1 MDKFINTKFKFKQ
14 NHLYFVVFLFFII
27 IGYYHL
33 NSGFYMS
40 SDSYRYSRWADRLLE
55 LNFNFNEFF
64 SIDKDYHRPHLFF
77 FSLPTLLVALCK
89 FFFIEDWQFAFF
101 FLNLLLLFFS
111 LIIFTNCLL
120 LIGVRPIVISLTLPL
135 IILSVDVLTWPRYI
149 LSDMINAFLI
159 VVTIYFI
166 IKGLVK
172 KKICYLELLLIIFFL
187 LASRPTSVPI
197 VFTIILF
204 VIVSKYED
212 LLEPKKVMQILI
224 AFFFFI
230 PLLFASIYYI
240 IVNNFSGIDKLDYL
254 INMVKGGMI
263 IHDRPDTWVDNPS
276 NFFDVAYI
284 YFLRILNFFNPYAS
298 TFSIIHIFLNMV
310 QFFFVII
317 SILFWFLFGFNTKNQ
332 NKIFVFILIMSLFV
346 SAFHSFTIIDYDW
359 RYRFPIILPLLMLF
373 PISLS
378 MFLKKK

>member
-1 MDKFINTKFKFKQ
+1 
-14 NHLYFVVFLFFII
+14 
-27 IGYYHL
+27 
-33 NSGFYMS
+33 
-40 SDSYRYSRWADRLLE
+40 
-55 LNFNFNEFF
+55 
-64 SIDKDYHRPHLFF
+64 
-77 FSLPTLLVALCK
+77 
-89 FFFIEDWQFAFF
+89 
-101 FLNLLLLFFS
+101 
-111 LIIFTNCLL
+111 L
-120 LIGVRPIVISLTLPL
+120 LIGVRPILISLTLPL

-204 VIVSKYED
+204 VIISKYED

-230 PLLFASIYYI
+230 PLLFGSIYFI

-254 INMVKGGMI
+254 INMVKVGMI

-276 NFFDVAYI
+276 NFFDVTYI
-284 YFLRILNFFNPYAS
+284 YFLRIINFFNPYAS

-310 QFFFVII
+310 QFFSVII

-332 NKIFVFILIMSLFV
+332 NKIFVFILIMSFFV